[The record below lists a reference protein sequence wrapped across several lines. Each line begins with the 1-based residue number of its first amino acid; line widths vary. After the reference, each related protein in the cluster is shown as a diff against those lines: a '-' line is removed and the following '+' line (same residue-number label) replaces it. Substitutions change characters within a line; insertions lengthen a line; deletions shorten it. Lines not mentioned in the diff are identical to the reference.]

1 MLSGSVVDMEIVT
14 DTQTPG
20 LNESESDKV
29 VVNGNTSDDLCT
41 TVETKHSQ
49 LNSFFM
55 LKL

>member
-20 LNESESDKV
+20 LNESKSDKV

-41 TVETKHSQ
+41 TIETKHYLS
-49 LNSFFM
+49 
-55 LKL
+55 